1 MDFVRK
7 RLALGREKYGHGVR
21 TRDNPRTWG
30 TDKDS
35 WLEMADEEF
44 ADGVVY
50 IVADYIRNFEAPSD
64 HGDDNERILELIES
78 PWLMKSESH
87 RRKTETLMNLISSA
101 I

>member
-1 MDFVRK
+1 MEFVSK
-7 RLALGREKYGHGVR
+7 RLTLGREKYGHGVR

-50 IVADYIRNFEAPSD
+50 IVADYIRNFEPSSD
-64 HGDDNERILELIES
+64 RDDDNDRILELLES
-78 PWLMKSESH
+78 PSLMKSESH
-87 RRKTETLMNLISSA
+87 RRKIETLMNLISSA